1 LTLPIGGLM
10 RLVPIADNESD
21 YAESSKLISFNQSD
35 VNDSSSSSSSSSS
48 IDNKAKSSNNNQQ
61 FDLSFLI
68 WLIVVSIIPVL
79 VLQHFNDQWKL
90 L

>member
-1 LTLPIGGLM
+1 M

-35 VNDSSSSSSSSSS
+35 VNDSNSSSSSSSSS
-48 IDNKAKSSNNNQQ
+48 IDTKAKSSNNNQQ

-68 WLIVVSIIPVL
+68 WLIVVSVIPVL

-90 L
+90 LL

>member
-1 LTLPIGGLM
+1 M

-35 VNDSSSSSSSSSS
+35 VNDSNSSSSSSSS
-48 IDNKAKSSNNNQQ
+48 IDTKAKSSNNNQQ

-68 WLIVVSIIPVL
+68 WLIVVSVIPVL

-90 L
+90 LL

>member
-35 VNDSSSSSSSSSS
+35 DNDSSNSRSSSS
-48 IDNKAKSSNNNQQ
+48 IDNKSKSSNNNEQ
-61 FDLSFLI
+61 FELSFLI
-68 WLIVVSIIPVL
+68 WLIVVSVIPVL

>member
-1 LTLPIGGLM
+1 M

-35 VNDSSSSSSSSSS
+35 DDNDSISRSSSNNSS
-48 IDNKAKSSNNNQQ
+48 IDNKPKSSNNNQQ
-61 FDLSFLI
+61 FDLSFLM
-68 WLIVVSIIPVL
+68 WLIVVSVIPVL

>member
-1 LTLPIGGLM
+1 M

-35 VNDSSSSSSSSSS
+35 DNDSSSSSSS
-48 IDNKAKSSNNNQQ
+48 IDHKAKSSNNNQQ

>member
-1 LTLPIGGLM
+1 M

-35 VNDSSSSSSSSSS
+35 DNDSSSSSSSSSS
-48 IDNKAKSSNNNQQ
+48 IDNKAKSNNNNQQ

-79 VLQHFNDQWKL
+79 VLQHFNDQWQL

>member
-1 LTLPIGGLM
+1 MTLPIGGLM

-21 YAESSKLISFNQSD
+21 YAESSKLISVNQSD
-35 VNDSSSSSSSSSS
+35 DNDSSSSSSSS
-48 IDNKAKSSNNNQQ
+48 IDHKAKSSNNNQQ

>member
-1 LTLPIGGLM
+1 M

-35 VNDSSSSSSSSSS
+35 VNDGNSSSSSSSSS
-48 IDNKAKSSNNNQQ
+48 IDTKAKSSNNNQQ

-68 WLIVVSIIPVL
+68 WLIVVSVIPVL

-90 L
+90 LL